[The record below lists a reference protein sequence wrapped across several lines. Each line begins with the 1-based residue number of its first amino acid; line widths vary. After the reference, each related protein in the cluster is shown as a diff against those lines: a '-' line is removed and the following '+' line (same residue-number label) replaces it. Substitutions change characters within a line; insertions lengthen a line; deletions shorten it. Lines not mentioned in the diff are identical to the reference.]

1 MGKKIVLIGAGSTQF
16 AKRVIGDILW
26 FPDMQIDEI
35 ALVDINAYKL
45 GVMKR
50 VAENLVKVTEKKTVI
65 TAATDRC
72 QALPGA
78 DFVINTIG
86 VGGAERYRRDLEIAD
101 HHGVNYNVGDIIG
114 ATAIFRLIREY
125 PHTFAVMSQVNEV
138 MGNFTKINVHGQQEK
153 QLLDKGD
160 GKAV

>member
-72 QALPGA
+72 QALPVRISLSTPSASAARNG
-78 DFVINTIG
+78 
-86 VGGAERYRRDLEIAD
+86 IA
-101 HHGVNYNVGDIIG
+101 GILKLQTTMV
-114 ATAIFRLIREY
+114 
-125 PHTFAVMSQVNEV
+125 
-138 MGNFTKINVHGQQEK
+138 
-153 QLLDKGD
+153 
-160 GKAV
+160 